1 MANRGKRYR
10 SDAEGVK
17 IDHAYSLDEAV
28 DMLKGFKKP
37 KFDMTIDIVMFLG
50 VDPKHAD
57 QNIRGSISL
66 PNGTGKTKRV
76 IAFCNP
82 DKAAEAKEAGAIEAG
97 GEELAKKVEEG
108 FMDFDVAVAE
118 PAAMKYVGKLGKV
131 LGPRG
136 LMPSP
141 KAGTVTPDVAKAVK
155 EYAAGKIE
163 YRNDKFGNVQAPI
176 GKMSF
181 DAEKIKENARF
192 FINEIV
198 KKKPSSAKGQYVKRV
213 SISGT
218 MTPGITVDLAS
229 TTSAAA
235 ELVTAGA

>member
-1 MANRGKRYR
+1 MAKRGKRYR
-10 SDAEGVK
+10 DDMTKVDIQRSYPLE
-17 IDHAYSLDEAV
+17 EAV
-28 DMLKGFKKP
+28 ALVKGFSKG
-37 KFDMTIDIVMFLG
+37 KFDQTVDVVMFLG

-66 PNGTGKTKRV
+66 PHGTGKTKRV
-76 IAFCNP
+76 IAFCGP
-82 DKAAEAKEAGAIEAG
+82 DKVEGATAAGAVAAG

-141 KAGTVTPDVAKAVK
+141 KAGTVTPDVAKAVRD
-155 EYAAGKIE
+155 YAAGKIE
-163 YRNDKFGNVQAPI
+163 YRNDKFGNVQAPV

-181 DAEKIKENARF
+181 SADQLLENARY
-192 FINEIV
+192 FIDEIV
-198 KKKPSSAKGQYVKRV
+198 RRKPSSAKGQFVKRV
-213 SISGT
+213 CLSGT
-218 MTPGITVDLAS
+218 MTPGVRVDIAS
-229 TTSAAA
+229 
-235 ELVTAGA
+235 GAPVEA